1 MISDHESI
9 SWQRYL
15 YLARVSCDMHALVP
29 ISAIVFGVLTCSA
42 TLHPLHPLQG
52 VQEPLTG
59 FCVALIKGVGIR
71 GVECA

>member
-42 TLHPLHPLQG
+42 TLHPSHG

-59 FCVALIKGVGIR
+59 FCVVIVFLFYNK
-71 GVECA
+71 